1 MISGMVGKVVL
12 AQVPGTGGTGM
23 VTGVPVGSGAEVRA
37 HDRSGVKYVSRRPN
51 DS

>member
-1 MISGMVGKVVL
+1 MVAGVVGEVVL
-12 AQVPGTGGTGM
+12 AEVPGASTGV

-37 HDRSGVKYVSRRPN
+37 HDTRVKYVSRRAN